1 MKSTKTKPELL
12 APAGNIV
19 SALTAFDAGADAV
32 YAGLKRFNARER
44 TENFTSEEMSK
55 LLTYAHSTGKKVYV
69 TFNTLI
75 KESEIKEAAETLSEL
90 ASLKPD
96 AVIIQDLGV
105 LHLIREFF
113 PSLTVHSST
122 QMGLHNSEGVKTAA
136 SLGVNRVILERQ
148 VTIPELEKIVSASPV
163 DIEVFI
169 HGAIC
174 CSLSGKCLFSSWH
187 GGWSGNRGKCKQP
200 CRYNYFK
207 GGDEGYFFSTRDLCS
222 LELIPELKRI
232 GVSSLK
238 IEGRLRKQDYVKNV
252 VSAYRMML
260 DASPENERKTLRE
273 AEDLLG
279 LSYGREYFPGFT
291 SEDTFHQLIRPETSG
306 ISGMLCGKVAQLAA
320 EGFYVTLTRKIHL
333 GDRIRVQA
341 KSGKKGTALTVTE
354 MTVNGN
360 HVTEGRNGETCLIHT
375 DREIL
380 PVGFVYKIGESIDEM
395 TGRVARLPLLP
406 KKKIDFHVSVSAKGF
421 KIDVKKGGAPACWE
435 KMMELAVAQK
445 HPLNAEKIKSEFA
458 AASSEILASGEIEAA
473 VDGNYFIPLS
483 VLKDV
488 RREFWKWA
496 EEHLSGDESSAAAV
510 SQLDN
515 FFRFYESL
523 IGTVCIREKTTA
535 YNVEQGS
542 LPVSSETLGDQR
554 TALTGLTTNEMQEN
568 EINSFVVNAVRHVPL
583 SSSDELILP
592 HFCPEGKLS
601 ELRNLIKEAYD
612 RGIRRF
618 RVTSIYQ
625 IALLKDLKD
634 IKLISSYPLPVSNSL
649 AVCELRK
656 IGFVKVQAWAELE
669 QVEIESLI
677 AKSALPVEI
686 YRYGRL
692 PLMMTRA
699 EIPLTGEIRD
709 TRTNRFTVKK
719 DPLTG
724 LDYLYSDLVFS
735 VPEIANSADFFD
747 YTNAE
752 PDEPKSSYF
761 NFKSVWE

>member
-1 MKSTKTKPELL
+1 MKSKPELL

-32 YAGLKRFNARER
+32 YAGMKRFNARER
-44 TENFTSEEMSK
+44 TENFTSDEMSK
-55 LLTYAHSTGKKVYV
+55 LLTYAHSIGKKVYV

-75 KESEIKEAAETLSEL
+75 KESEIKEAAEVLSEL
-90 ASLKPD
+90 AVLKPD

-113 PSLTVHSST
+113 PSLTIHAST
-122 QMGLHNSEGVKTAA
+122 QMGIHNSEGVKTAA
-136 SLGVNRVILERQ
+136 SLGINRVILERQ
-148 VTIPELEKIVSASPV
+148 VTIPELDRIVAASPV

-222 LELIPELKRI
+222 LGIIPELKRI

-260 DASPENERKTLRE
+260 DASPENERKNLEE

-291 SEDTFHQLIRPETSG
+291 SDDTFHQLIRPETSG
-306 ISGMLCGKVAQLAA
+306 ISGMLCGKVANIAND
-320 EGFYVTLTRKIHL
+320 GFYATLTRKIHL

-360 HVTEGRNGETCLIHT
+360 HVTEGRNGETCFIHT

-395 TGRVARLPLLP
+395 TGRVSRLPLSP

-421 KIDVKKGGAPACWE
+421 KIKVKNGDTPTFWE
-435 KMMELAVAQK
+435 KAIELAAAQK
-445 HPLNAEKIKSEFA
+445 HPLGAEKIKSEFA
-458 AASSEILASGEIEAA
+458 AASSEILASGEIDAA

-496 EEHLSGDESSAAAV
+496 EEHFSRNDSSESLHTS
-510 SQLDN
+510 LDN

-523 IGTVCIREKTTA
+523 QSYSFADRENTIAEDVPVLETGKNLIRCNPI
-535 YNVEQGS
+535 YNFV
-542 LPVSSETLGDQR
+542 TCD
-554 TALTGLTTNEMQEN
+554 
-568 EINSFVVNAVRHVPL
+568 EI
-583 SSSDELILP
+583 ILP
-592 HFCPEGKLS
+592 HFCPEVKLP
-601 ELRNLIKEAYD
+601 ELRNQICEAYGK
-612 RGIRRF
+612 GIRRF
-618 RVTSIYQ
+618 RITSIYQ
-625 IALLKDLKD
+625 IAMLKEYKD
-634 IKLISSYPLPVSNSL
+634 IKLVSSYPLPVSNSL
-649 AVCELRK
+649 AACELRRL
-656 IGFVKVQAWAELE
+656 GFAKVQAWPELE
-669 QVEIESLI
+669 QAEIESLI
-677 AKSALPVEI
+677 AKSSAPVEI

-699 EIPLTGEIRD
+699 EIPVSGEIRD
-709 TRTNRFTVKK
+709 TRTNKFIVRK
-719 DPLTG
+719 DPFTG
-724 LDYLYSDLVFS
+724 LDYLYSDVVFS
-735 VPEIANSADFFD
+735 VPEIADSADFFD
-747 YTNAE
+747 YANAE
-752 PDEPKSSYF
+752 PDESKSSYF

>member
-1 MKSTKTKPELL
+1 MKSKPELL

-44 TENFTSEEMSK
+44 TENFTADEMSK
-55 LLTYAHSTGKKVYV
+55 LLTYAHSIDKKVYV

-75 KESEIKEAAETLSEL
+75 KESEISEAAETLSEL
-90 ASLKPD
+90 TAMKPD

-113 PSLTVHSST
+113 PSLTIHAST
-122 QMGLHNSEGVKTAA
+122 QMGIHNSEGVKTAA
-136 SLGVNRVILERQ
+136 SLGISRVILERQ
-148 VTIPELEKIVSASPV
+148 VTIPELGKIISASPI

-222 LELIPELKRI
+222 LEIIPELKRI

-260 DASPENERKTLRE
+260 DASPENERKTLEE

-306 ISGMLCGKVAQLAA
+306 ISGMLCGKVANIAND
-320 EGFYVTLTRKIHL
+320 GFYATLTRKIHL

-360 HVTEGRNGETCLIHT
+360 HVTEGRSGETCFIHT

-395 TGRVARLPLLP
+395 TGRVSRLPLSP
-406 KKKIDFHVSVSAKGF
+406 KKKIDFHVSVSSKGF
-421 KIDVKKGGAPACWE
+421 KIVVKSEKTPSFWE
-435 KMMELAVAQK
+435 KAIDLAAAQK
-445 HPLNAEKIKSEFA
+445 HPLSAEKIKTEFT
-458 AASSEILASGEIEAA
+458 AASSEILAPGEIDAV

-496 EEHLSGDESSAAAV
+496 EEHLSGNSSSDFAL
-510 SQLDN
+510 SSLKN

-523 IGTVCIREKTTA
+523 KRIDCTREKTTA
-535 YNVEQGS
+535 YNVEQAS
-542 LPVSSETLGDQR
+542 LPVSSENSEDQR
-554 TALTGLTTNEMQEN
+554 TALAGLTTNEMPKN
-568 EINSFVVNAVRHVPL
+568 EINSFVVNAARHVPL
-583 SSSDELILP
+583 SSSTELILP

-601 ELRNLIKEAYD
+601 ELRNQIGEAYEE
-612 RGIRRF
+612 GIRRF
-618 RVTSIYQ
+618 RITSIYQ
-625 IALLKDLKD
+625 IAMLKDFKD
-634 IKLISSYPLPVSNSL
+634 IKLVSSYPLPVCNSL

-656 IGFVKVQAWAELE
+656 LGFEKVQVWAELE
-669 QVEIESLI
+669 QTEIESLI
-677 AKSALPVEI
+677 AKSATPIEI

-699 EIPLTGEIRD
+699 EIPVTGEIRD
-709 TRTNRFTVKK
+709 TRTNKFIVRK
-719 DPLTG
+719 DPFTG
-724 LDYLYSDLVFS
+724 LDYLYSDVVLS

-747 YTNAE
+747 YMNAE

>member
-1 MKSTKTKPELL
+1 MKSPKSKPELL

-32 YAGLKRFNARER
+32 YAGMKRFNARER

-55 LLTYAHSTGKKVYV
+55 LLTYAHSIGRKVYV

-75 KESEIKEAAETLSEL
+75 KESEIIEAAEVLSGL
-90 ASLKPD
+90 AALKPD
-96 AVIIQDLGV
+96 AVIIQDIGV

-113 PSLTVHSST
+113 PSLTIHAST
-122 QMGLHNSEGVKTAA
+122 QMGIHNSEGAKTAA
-136 SLGVNRVILERQ
+136 SLGISRVILERQ
-148 VTIPELEKIVSASPV
+148 VTIPELGRIVSASPI

-169 HGAIC
+169 HGAVC

-207 GGDEGYFFSTRDLCS
+207 GGDEGYFFSTRDICS
-222 LELIPELKRI
+222 LELIPELRRI

-260 DASPENERKTLRE
+260 DASPENERKTLE
-273 AEDLLG
+273 DAKDLLG

-291 SEDTFHQLIRPETSG
+291 SDDTFHHLIRPETSG
-306 ISGMLCGKVAQLAA
+306 ISGMLCGKVANIAND
-320 EGFYVTLTRKIHL
+320 GFYATLTRKIHL

-360 HVTEGRNGETCLIHT
+360 HVNEGRSGETCFIHT

-380 PVGFVYKIGESIDEM
+380 PVGFIYKIGESIDEM
-395 TGRVARLPLLP
+395 TGRVSRLPLSP
-406 KKKIDFHVSVSAKGF
+406 KKKIDFHVSVSGKGF
-421 KIDVKKGGAPACWE
+421 KIEVENGKEPSCWE
-435 KMMELAVAQK
+435 KTIELAEAQK
-445 HPLNAEKIKSEFA
+445 HPLGAEKIESEFA
-458 AASSEILASGEIEAA
+458 AASSEILAPGEIDAA
-473 VDGNYFIPLS
+473 VDGNYFMPLS

-496 EEHLSGDESSAAAV
+496 EENLSGDSSSDFAL
-510 SQLDN
+510 SSLKN
-515 FFRFYESL
+515 FSRFYESL
-523 IGTVCIREKTTA
+523 KGSNCVREKTTA
-535 YNVEQGS
+535 YNVEQAS
-542 LPVSSETLGDQR
+542 LPVSPENFKDQR
-554 TALTGLTTNEMQEN
+554 TALTGLTTNKTQEN
-568 EINSFVVNAVRHVPL
+568 EINSFVVNDVRHVPL
-583 SSSDELILP
+583 SSSTETILP

-601 ELRNLIKEAYD
+601 ELGNLINEAYEK
-612 RGIRRF
+612 GIRRF
-618 RVTSIYQ
+618 RLTSVFQ
-625 IALLKDLKD
+625 LGLLKGFKDLK
-634 IKLISSYPLPVSNSL
+634 LSSSYPLPASNSL
-649 AVCELRK
+649 AVCELRRL
-656 IGFVKVQAWAELE
+656 GFAKVQAWPELE
-669 QVEIESLI
+669 QTEIESLI
-677 AKSALPVEI
+677 AKSAAPVEI

-699 EIPLTGEIRD
+699 EIPVTGEIRD
-709 TRTNRFTVKK
+709 TRTNRFFVRK
-719 DPLTG
+719 DPFTG
-724 LDYLYSDLVFS
+724 LDFLYSDVVFS
-735 VPEIANSADFFD
+735 IPELANSADFFD

-761 NFKSVWE
+761 NFKS

>member
-1 MKSTKTKPELL
+1 MKSPKSKPELL

-32 YAGLKRFNARER
+32 YAGMKRFNARER
-44 TENFTSEEMSK
+44 TENFTSDEMSK
-55 LLTYAHSTGKKVYV
+55 LLTYAHSIGKKVYV

-75 KESEIKEAAETLSEL
+75 KESEIVEAAEVLSEL
-90 ASLKPD
+90 AVLKPD

-105 LHLIREFF
+105 LLLIREFF
-113 PSLTVHSST
+113 PSLTVHAST
-122 QMGLHNSEGVKTAA
+122 QMGIHNIEGVRTAA
-136 SLGVNRVILERQ
+136 SAGINRVILERQ
-148 VTIPELEKIVSASPV
+148 VTIPELDKIVSASPI

-260 DASPENERKTLRE
+260 DASPEDEKKTLEE
-273 AEDLLG
+273 AQNLLG

-291 SEDTFHQLIRPETSG
+291 SDDTFHQLIRPETSG
-306 ISGMLCGKVAQLAA
+306 ISGMLCGKVANIAND
-320 EGFYVTLTRKIHL
+320 GFYATLTRKIHL
-333 GDRIRVQA
+333 GDRIRIQA

-354 MTVNGN
+354 MTVNGT
-360 HVTEGRNGETCLIHT
+360 HVNEGRSGETCFIHT

-395 TGRVARLPLLP
+395 TGRVSRLPLSP

-421 KIDVKKGGAPACWE
+421 RIEVKNGNAPTLWE
-435 KMMELAVAQK
+435 KTMELATAQK
-445 HPLNAEKIKSEFA
+445 HPLSIEKIKSEFA
-458 AASSEILASGEIEAA
+458 AASSEILAPGEIDAA

-483 VLKDV
+483 VMKDV
-488 RREFWKWA
+488 RREFWKWV
-496 EEHLSGDESSAAAV
+496 EENLPDDDSGELAQV
-510 SQLDN
+510 RLEHFLQ
-515 FFRFYESL
+515 FYGSL
-523 IGTVCIREKTTA
+523 KGTSCNKEKTSAKNIPEEKT
-535 YNVEQGS
+535 N
-542 LPVSSETLGDQR
+542 LP
-554 TALTGLTTNEMQEN
+554 ALTANEIQEN
-568 EINSFVVNAVRHVPL
+568 EINSFAVIAVKHVPL
-583 SSSDELILP
+583 SPSTEIILP
-592 HFCPEGKLS
+592 QFCPEEKLS
-601 ELRNLIKEAYD
+601 ELRTLINEAYEK
-612 RGIRRF
+612 GIRRF
-618 RVTSIYQ
+618 RLTSIFQ
-625 IALLKDLKD
+625 IGLLRELKDLK
-634 IKLISSYPLPVSNSL
+634 LSSSYPLPASNSL
-649 AVCELRK
+649 AACELRRL
-656 IGFVKVQAWAELE
+656 GFAKVQAWPELE
-669 QVEIESLI
+669 QSEIEPLI
-677 AKSALPVEI
+677 AKSPAPVEI
-686 YRYGRL
+686 FRYGRL

-699 EIPLTGEIRD
+699 EIPVDGEIRD
-709 TRTNRFTVKK
+709 TRTNKFFVRK
-719 DPLTG
+719 DPFTG
-724 LDYLYSDLVFS
+724 LDYLYSDVVFS
-735 VPEIANSADFFD
+735 IPELANSADFFD

-752 PDEPKSSYF
+752 PDEPGSSYF

>member
-1 MKSTKTKPELL
+1 MKSQKSKPELL

-44 TENFTSEEMSK
+44 TENFTAEEMSK
-55 LLTYAHSTGKKVYV
+55 LLTYAHSIGKKVYV

-75 KESEIKEAAETLSEL
+75 KDSEIREAAETLAEL
-90 ASLKPD
+90 AVLKPD

-113 PSLTVHSST
+113 PSLTIHAST
-122 QMGLHNSEGVKTAA
+122 QMGIHNSEGVKTAA
-136 SLGVNRVILERQ
+136 SLGISRVILERQ
-148 VTIPELEKIVSASPV
+148 VTVPELDSIVSASPV

-260 DASPENERKTLRE
+260 DASPENEKKTLQE

-291 SEDTFHQLIRPETSG
+291 SDDTFRQLIRPETSG
-306 ISGMLCGKVAQLAA
+306 ISGMLCGKVANIAND
-320 EGFYVTLTRKIHL
+320 GFYATLTRKIHL

-354 MTVNGN
+354 MSVNGN
-360 HVTEGRNGETCLIHT
+360 HVTEGRSGETCFIHT

-380 PVGFVYKIGESIDEM
+380 PAGFVYKIGESIDEM
-395 TGRVARLPLLP
+395 TGRVSRLPLSP
-406 KKKIDFHVSVSAKGF
+406 KRKIDFHVSVSRKGF
-421 KIDVKKGGAPACWE
+421 RIEVKSGKATSFWE
-435 KMMELAVAQK
+435 KAIELAEAQK
-445 HPLNAEKIKSEFA
+445 HPLGAEKIKSEFA
-458 AASSEILASGEIEAA
+458 AASSEILASGEIDAS

-496 EEHLSGDESSAAAV
+496 EENLSGNDSSDDLMP
-510 SQLDN
+510 SLEK
-515 FFRFYESL
+515 FFRFYETLKSEGLLERVTTIAVDMPDLETGKNLIRCVSL
-523 IGTVCIREKTTA
+523 G
-535 YNVEQGS
+535 
-542 LPVSSETLGDQR
+542 GD
-554 TALTGLTTNEMQEN
+554 GDEN
-568 EINSFVVNAVRHVPL
+568 M
-583 SSSDELILP
+583 LP
-592 HFCPEGKLS
+592 HFCPEEKLT
-601 ELRNLIKEAYD
+601 ELRNKINEAYGK
-612 RGIRRF
+612 GIRRF
-618 RVTSIYQ
+618 RITSVYQ
-625 IALLKDLKD
+625 IGLLKDLND
-634 IKLISSYPLPVSNSL
+634 IKLVSSYPLPVCNSL
-649 AVCELRK
+649 AVCELRRL
-656 IGFVKVQAWAELE
+656 GFVKVQAWAELE
-669 QVEIESLI
+669 QTEIESLI
-677 AKSALPVEI
+677 ERSSMPVEV

-699 EIPLTGEIRD
+699 EIPVDGEIRD
-709 TRTNRFTVKK
+709 TRTNKFFVRK
-719 DPLTG
+719 DPFTG
-724 LDYLYSDLVFS
+724 LDYLYADVVLS
-735 VPEIANSADFFD
+735 VPELANSANFFD

>member
-1 MKSTKTKPELL
+1 MKSKPELL

-55 LLTYAHSTGKKVYV
+55 LLTYAHSIGKKVYV

-75 KESEIKEAAETLSEL
+75 KESEIREAAEVLSEL
-90 ASLKPD
+90 TALKPD
-96 AVIIQDLGV
+96 AVIIQDLGM

-113 PSLTVHSST
+113 PPLAVHAST
-122 QMGLHNSEGVKTAA
+122 QMGIHNSEGVKTAA
-136 SLGVNRVILERQ
+136 SLGISRVILERQ

-222 LELIPELKRI
+222 LGLVPELKRI

-260 DASPENERKTLRE
+260 DASPENERKTLGE

-291 SEDTFHQLIRPETSG
+291 SDDTFHQLIRPETSG
-306 ISGMLCGKVAQLAA
+306 ISGMLCGKVANIAND
-320 EGFYVTLTRKIHL
+320 GFYATLSRKIHL

-360 HVTEGRNGETCLIHT
+360 RVTEGRSGETCFIHT
-375 DREIL
+375 GREIL

-395 TGRVARLPLLP
+395 TGRVSRLPLAP
-406 KKKIDFHVSVSAKGF
+406 KKKIDFQVSVSAKGF
-421 KIDVKKGGAPACWE
+421 NIEVKSGKAPSCWE
-435 KMMELAVAQK
+435 KAIELEVAQK
-445 HPLNAEKIKSEFA
+445 HPLSTDKIKSEFA
-458 AASSEILASGEIEAA
+458 AASSEILAPGEIDAA
-473 VDGNYFIPLS
+473 VDGHYFIPLS

-496 EEHLSGDESSAAAV
+496 EEHLSGDSSSNSAL
-510 SQLDN
+510 SSLKN
-515 FFRFYESL
+515 FFRFYEPL
-523 IGTVCIREKTTA
+523 KPDDRHIRETT
-535 YNVEQGS
+535 VVGTITS
-542 LPVSSETLGDQR
+542 FETGKNLIRCVMLGGGDR
-554 TALTGLTTNEMQEN
+554 D
-568 EINSFVVNAVRHVPL
+568 EI
-583 SSSDELILP
+583 ILP
-592 HFCPEGKLS
+592 HFCPEAKLT
-601 ELRNLIKEAYD
+601 EIRNLTNEAYGK
-612 RGIRRF
+612 GIRRF
-618 RVTSIYQ
+618 RITSIYQ
-625 IALLKDLKD
+625 IGLLKDFKD
-634 IKLISSYPLPVSNSL
+634 IKLVSSYPLPVCNSL
-649 AVCELRK
+649 AACELRRL
-656 IGFVKVQAWAELE
+656 GFAKVQVWPELE
-669 QVEIESLI
+669 QTEIESLI
-677 AKSALPVEI
+677 AKSATPVEI

-699 EIPLTGEIRD
+699 EIPVTGEIRD
-709 TRTNRFTVKK
+709 TRTNKFIVKK
-719 DPLTG
+719 DPFTG
-724 LDYLYSDLVFS
+724 LDYLYSDVVFS
-735 VPEIANSADFFD
+735 VPELANSADFFD
-747 YTNAE
+747 YANAE

>member
-1 MKSTKTKPELL
+1 MKSPKIKPELL

-55 LLTYAHSTGKKVYV
+55 LLTYAHSIGKRVYV
-69 TFNTLI
+69 AFNTLI
-75 KESEIKEAAETLSEL
+75 KESEINEAAETLSEL
-90 ASLKPD
+90 AALKPD

-105 LHLIREFF
+105 LHIIREFF
-113 PSLTVHSST
+113 PSLTVHAST
-122 QMGLHNSEGVKTAA
+122 QMGIHNSEGVKSAA
-136 SLGVNRVILERQ
+136 ALGMNRVILERQ
-148 VTIPELEKIVSASPV
+148 VTIPELENIVAASPI

-222 LELIPELKRI
+222 LELIPALKRI
-232 GVSSLK
+232 GVASLK

-260 DASPENERKTLRE
+260 DASPEDEKKTLKE

-291 SEDTFHQLIRPETSG
+291 SDDTFHQLIRPETSG

-320 EGFYVTLTRKIHL
+320 EGFYATLTRKIHL

-360 HVTEGRNGETCLIHT
+360 HVTEGRSGETCLIHT

-395 TGRVARLPLLP
+395 SGRVSRLPLSP
-406 KKKIDFHVSVSAKGF
+406 KKKIDFHVSVSGKGF
-421 KIDVKKGGAPACWE
+421 KIEVKSGNASSYWE
-435 KMMELAVAQK
+435 KATELAAAQK
-445 HPLNAEKIKSEFA
+445 HPLSAEKIKSEFA
-458 AASSEILASGEIEAA
+458 AASSEILAPGEIDAA
-473 VDGNYFIPLS
+473 IDGNYFIPLS

-496 EEHLSGDESSAAAV
+496 EENLTGDS
-510 SQLDN
+510 
-515 FFRFYESL
+515 
-523 IGTVCIREKTTA
+523 
-535 YNVEQGS
+535 
-542 LPVSSETLGDQR
+542 SSET
-554 TALTGLTTNEMQEN
+554 
-568 EINSFVVNAVRHVPL
+568 SL
-583 SSSDELILP
+583 SSLKDFSRFYGTLNSDGLAERETTVAVDIPDLKTGKNLIRCVSPGEEGDEIILP
-592 HFCPEGKLS
+592 QFCPEGKLS
-601 ELRNLIKEAYD
+601 ELWRQIKEAYEK
-612 RGIRRF
+612 GIRRF
-618 RVTSIYQ
+618 RITSIYQ
-625 IALLKDLKD
+625 IAMLKDYKD
-634 IKLISSYPLPVSNSL
+634 VKLISSYPLPVCNSL
-649 AVCELRK
+649 AVCELRRL
-656 IGFVKVQAWAELE
+656 GFAKVQAWAELE
-669 QVEIESLI
+669 QTELEALI
-677 AKSALPVEI
+677 AKSAVSVEI

-699 EIPLTGEIRD
+699 EIPVTGEIRD
-709 TRTNRFTVKK
+709 TRTNKFIVRK
-719 DPLTG
+719 DPFTG
-724 LDYLYSDLVFS
+724 LDYLYSEVVFS
-735 VPEIANSADFFD
+735 IPELANSADFFD
-747 YTNAE
+747 YANAE

>member
-1 MKSTKTKPELL
+1 MKSTKFKPELL

-55 LLTYAHSTGKKVYV
+55 LLTYAHSIGKRVYV

-75 KESEIKEAAETLSEL
+75 KESEIIEAAETLAEL

-122 QMGLHNSEGVKTAA
+122 QMGIHNSEGVKTAA
-136 SLGVNRVILERQ
+136 SLGANRVILERQ
-148 VTIPELEKIVSASPV
+148 VAIPELEKIVSASPV

-252 VSAYRMML
+252 VSAYRMMI

-273 AEDLLG
+273 AEELLG

-306 ISGMLCGKVAQLAA
+306 ISGMLCGKVAQLAT

-395 TGRVARLPLLP
+395 TGRVSRLPLSP
-406 KKKIDFHVSVSAKGF
+406 KKKIDFHISVSDKGF
-421 KIDVKKGGAPACWE
+421 RIEVEGGKTPSCWE
-435 KMMELAVAQK
+435 KSMVLAVAQK
-445 HPLNAEKIKSEFA
+445 HPLNTEKIKSEFT
-458 AASSEILASGEIEAA
+458 AASSEILAPGDIEAA

-496 EEHLSGDESSAAAV
+496 EEHFSGNDSSESLHTS
-510 SQLDN
+510 LDN
-515 FFRFYESL
+515 FSRFYGSL
-523 IGTVCIREKTTA
+523 ISDGSSKRETTIA
-535 YNVEQGS
+535 GS
-542 LPVSSETLGDQR
+542 ISALETGKNFLRCVMLGAGD
-554 TALTGLTTNEMQEN
+554 G
-568 EINSFVVNAVRHVPL
+568 
-583 SSSDELILP
+583 DELILP

-601 ELRNLIKEAYD
+601 ELRNLINEAYD
-612 RGIRRF
+612 KGSRRF
-618 RVTSIYQ
+618 RITSIFQ
-625 IALLKDLKD
+625 IGLLKDFKD
-634 IKLISSYPLPVSNSL
+634 IKLVSSYPLPVSNSL

-669 QVEIESLI
+669 QTEIESLI
-677 AKSALPVEI
+677 AKSTIPVEI

-699 EIPLTGEIRD
+699 EIPVTGEIRD
-709 TRTNRFTVKK
+709 TRTNKFTVKK
-719 DPLTG
+719 DPFTG

>member
-1 MKSTKTKPELL
+1 MKSPKSKPELL
-12 APAGNIV
+12 SPAGNIV

-44 TENFTSEEMSK
+44 TENFTSDEMSK
-55 LLTYAHSTGKKVYV
+55 LLTYAHSIGKKVYV

-75 KESEIKEAAETLSEL
+75 KETEIREAAETLSEL
-90 ASLKPD
+90 TAMKPD

-113 PSLTVHSST
+113 PSLTVHAST
-122 QMGLHNSEGVKTAA
+122 QMGIHNSDGVKTAA
-136 SLGVNRVILERQ
+136 SLGISRVILERQ
-148 VTIPELEKIVSASPV
+148 VTIPELGKIVSASPI
-163 DIEVFI
+163 DIEVFV

-222 LELIPELKRI
+222 LGLIPELKRI

-260 DASPENERKTLRE
+260 DASPENERKTLEE

-306 ISGMLCGKVAQLAA
+306 ISGMLCGKVANIAND
-320 EGFYVTLTRKIHL
+320 GFYVALTRKIHL

-354 MTVNGN
+354 MTVSGN
-360 HVTEGRNGETCLIHT
+360 HVTEGRSGETCFIHT

-395 TGRVARLPLLP
+395 TGRVSRLPLSP
-406 KKKIDFHVSVSAKGF
+406 KKKIDFQVSVSGKGF
-421 KIDVKKGGAPACWE
+421 RIEVKNVKPPSFWE
-435 KMMELAVAQK
+435 KTMVLAEAQK
-445 HPLNAEKIKSEFA
+445 HPLSTEKIKTEFT
-458 AASSEILASGEIEAA
+458 AASSEILAPGEIDAT

-496 EEHLSGDESSAAAV
+496 EEHLSGDSSSDFALY
-510 SQLDN
+510 SLKN
-515 FFRFYESL
+515 FSRFYESL
-523 IGTVCIREKTTA
+523 KPDDMHVRETTVVGT
-535 YNVEQGS
+535 
-542 LPVSSETLGDQR
+542 
-554 TALTGLTTNEMQEN
+554 
-568 EINSFVVNAVRHVPL
+568 INSFETGKNLIRCNPIYNFVAC
-583 SSSDELILP
+583 DEIILP

-601 ELRNLIKEAYD
+601 ELRNQIGEAYEK
-612 RGIRRF
+612 GIRRF
-618 RVTSIYQ
+618 RITSVYQ
-625 IALLKDLKD
+625 IAMLKDFKD
-634 IKLISSYPLPVSNSL
+634 IKLVSSYPLPVSNSL
-649 AVCELRK
+649 AVCELRRL
-656 IGFVKVQAWAELE
+656 GFEKVQAWAELE
-669 QVEIESLI
+669 QTEIESLI
-677 AKSALPVEI
+677 AKSAIPVEI

-699 EIPLTGEIRD
+699 EIPVTGEIRD
-709 TRTNRFTVKK
+709 TRTNKFVVGK
-719 DPLTG
+719 DPFTG
-724 LDYLYSDLVFS
+724 LDYLYSDVVFS

-747 YTNAE
+747 YMNAE

>member
-1 MKSTKTKPELL
+1 MKYPKSKPELL

-44 TENFTSEEMSK
+44 TENFTADEMSK
-55 LLTYAHSTGKKVYV
+55 LLTYAHSIGKKVYV

-75 KESEIKEAAETLSEL
+75 KDSEIREAAETLAEL
-90 ASLKPD
+90 VALKPD

-113 PSLTVHSST
+113 PTLTVHAST
-122 QMGLHNSEGVKTAA
+122 QMGIHNSEGVKTAA
-136 SLGVNRVILERQ
+136 SLGISRVILERQ
-148 VTIPELEKIVSASPV
+148 VTVPELDSIVSASPV

-260 DASPENERKTLRE
+260 DASPENERKTLQE

-291 SEDTFHQLIRPETSG
+291 SDDTFRQLIRPETSG
-306 ISGMLCGKVAQLAA
+306 ISGMLCGKVANIAND
-320 EGFYVTLTRKIHL
+320 GFYAALTRKIHL
-333 GDRIRVQA
+333 GDRIRIQA

-360 HVTEGRNGETCLIHT
+360 HVTEGRSGETCFIHT

-380 PVGFVYKIGESIDEM
+380 PAGFVYKIGESIDEM
-395 TGRVARLPLLP
+395 TGRVSRLPLAP
-406 KKKIDFHVSVSAKGF
+406 KKKIDFHVSVSRKGF
-421 KIDVKKGGAPACWE
+421 RIDVKSGKSPSCWE
-435 KMMELAVAQK
+435 KAIELAEAQK
-445 HPLNAEKIKSEFA
+445 HPLGGEKIKSEFA
-458 AASSEILASGEIEAA
+458 AASSEILAPGEIDAS

-496 EEHLSGDESSAAAV
+496 EENLSGDSSADFAL
-510 SQLDN
+510 SSLKN
-515 FFRFYESL
+515 FLRFYETL
-523 IGTVCIREKTTA
+523 KNTDCIREMTTA
-535 YNVEQGS
+535 YNVEQAS
-542 LPVSSETLGDQR
+542 LPVSSENPGDQI
-554 TALTGLTTNEMQEN
+554 TANEMQEN
-568 EINSFVVNAVRHVPL
+568 EINSFVVNAARHVPL
-583 SSSDELILP
+583 SSSAELILP
-592 HFCPEGKLS
+592 HFCPEGKMS
-601 ELRNLIKEAYD
+601 ELSDLINEAYAK
-612 RGIRRF
+612 GFRRF
-618 RVTSIYQ
+618 RITSVYQ
-625 IALLKDLKD
+625 IGLLKELKD
-634 IKLISSYPLPVSNSL
+634 IKLVSSYPLPVCNSL
-649 AVCELRK
+649 AVCELRRL
-656 IGFVKVQAWAELE
+656 GFAKVQAWAELE
-669 QVEIESLI
+669 QTEIESLI
-677 AKSALPVEI
+677 AKSALPVEV

-699 EIPLTGEIRD
+699 EIPVTGEIRD
-709 TRTNRFTVKK
+709 TRTNKFFVGK
-719 DPLTG
+719 DPFTG
-724 LDYLYSDLVFS
+724 LDYLYADVVFS
-735 VPEIANSADFFD
+735 VPELANSADFFD